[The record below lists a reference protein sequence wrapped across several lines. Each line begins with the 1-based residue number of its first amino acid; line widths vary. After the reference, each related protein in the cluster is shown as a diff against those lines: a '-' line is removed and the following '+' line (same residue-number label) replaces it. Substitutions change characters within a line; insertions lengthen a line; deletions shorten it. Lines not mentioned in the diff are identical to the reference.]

1 MPSGPN
7 GSSPS
12 DEPPVGLSPAPSAT
26 PEGSLVSASAEVAQ
40 EASANG
46 HSTVGKP
53 WDRVDALL
61 QRDFARERKAGKLSL
76 ERKMELYGE
85 KLEEKFRELE
95 ERLLCR
101 DEELLLKG
109 RELQRIHPIPT
120 PPSSSFP
127 FCTPVVIVADHVI

>member
-12 DEPPVGLSPAPSAT
+12 DEPPTGLSPAPSAT
-26 PEGSLVSASAEVAQ
+26 PEGSLVSASADAAQ
-40 EASANG
+40 EPGTNAQ
-46 HSTVGKP
+46 STVGKP
-53 WDRVDALL
+53 WDRVDTVL
-61 QRDFARERKAGKLSL
+61 QRDFARERKAGKLSF

-109 RELQRIHPIPT
+109 RELQRTHRLLPLL
-120 PPSSSFP
+120 PSSFR
-127 FCTPVVIVADHVI
+127 FCASL